1 MNYKIFSDKNDA
13 AAQLA
18 AEIYNLVASS
28 TKKKINIAISGGTT
42 PFILFDI
49 WAIQYANKMDW
60 EKLHFFWV
68 DERCVPHTS
77 DESNFGNTNKVLFE
91 KVDIPL
97 SNIYRVRGED
107 EPAYEAKRYAS
118 EIEKQVEI
126 VNGLPQFDII
136 LLGMGDDGHTAS
148 IFPPQIHLLQSEQ
161 IVSLAQNPYNQ
172 QYRITLTGRVINN
185 AARIYFLVT
194 GKSKA
199 EVVKHIFTKT
209 SGYLKYPASHIKPN
223 TGELIWYLDEEAA
236 SSLQ

>member
-1 MNYKIFSDKNDA
+1 MNHKIFPDKNNA
-13 AAQLA
+13 AEQLA
-18 AEIYNLVASS
+18 EEIYDFVATSN
-28 TKKKINIAISGGTT
+28 KEKITIAISGGTT

-49 WAIQYANKMDW
+49 WASQYAHKMDW
-60 EKLHFFWV
+60 KKLHFFWV

-77 DESNFGNTNKVLFE
+77 AESNFGNTDKVLFE

-107 EPAYEAKRYAS
+107 EPEYEAKRYAS

-172 QYRITLTGRVINN
+172 QHRITLTGMVINN

-199 EVVKHIFTKT
+199 EVVKQIFSKT
-209 SGYLKYPASHIKPN
+209 LGYLKYPASHIKA
-223 TGELIWYLDEEAA
+223 THGELIWYLDEEAA
-236 SSLQ
+236 SGL

>member
-1 MNYKIFSDKNDA
+1 MNYKIFPDKNDA
-13 AAQLA
+13 AIQLA
-18 AEIYNLVASS
+18 EEIYDLVSNS
-28 TKKKINIAISGGTT
+28 NKEKITIAISGGTT

-49 WAIQYANKMDW
+49 WATQFAHKMDW
-60 EKLHFFWV
+60 HKLHFFWV

-97 SNIYRVRGED
+97 HNIYRVRGED
-107 EPAYEAKRYAS
+107 EPEYEAKRYAF
-118 EIEKQVEI
+118 EIEKHVKV
-126 VNGLPQFDII
+126 VNGLPKFDII

-161 IVSLAQNPYNQ
+161 IVSLTQNPYNQ

-199 EVVKHIFTKT
+199 EVVKHIFAKD
-209 SGYLKYPASHIKPN
+209 SGYLNYPASHINP
-223 TGELIWYLDEEAA
+223 THGELVWYFDEEAA